1 MQNSRGSPGAL
12 GLKPMIRFWPRKP
25 RFPVIIDTG
34 VELVGAKTGVECSKL
49 IARVGV
55 SEKNV
60 STSVIDASAEG
71 FGFYPQLM
79 MISTLTI
86 KKRWTKSEII
96 NLYNSRRKP
105 WAPEYRATSL
115 GNKAVGRVVAE
126 IVDLLRLRPEEPRSV
141 GDKQALTK
149 GLTRHGGSA

>member
-1 MQNSRGSPGAL
+1 
-12 GLKPMIRFWPRKP
+12 MIRFWPRKP
-25 RFPVIIDTG
+25 RFPVVIETG
-34 VELVGAKTGVECSKL
+34 VELVGARTGVECSKL

-55 SEKNV
+55 SENEV

-71 FGFYPQLM
+71 YGFYPKLM
-79 MISTLTI
+79 VISALTI
-86 KKRWTKSEII
+86 KKRWTKLEII

-115 GNKAVGRVVAE
+115 GNKPVGRVVAE
-126 IVDLLRLRPEEPRSV
+126 IVDLLRLTPEGPRSA

-149 GLTRHGGSA
+149 GLTHVAGQPKR

>member
-1 MQNSRGSPGAL
+1 
-12 GLKPMIRFWPRKP
+12 MIRFWPRKP

-34 VELVGAKTGVECSKL
+34 VELVGAKTGAECSKL

-55 SEKNV
+55 SGNDT
-60 STSVIDASAEG
+60 STSVIDATAEG

-79 MISTLTI
+79 MISALTT

-105 WAPEYRATSL
+105 RAPEYRATSL
-115 GNKAVGRVVAE
+115 GNKPVGRVVAD
-126 IVDLLRLRPEEPRSV
+126 IVDLLRLRPQELRSV
-141 GDKQALTK
+141 GDNERS
-149 GLTRHGGSA
+149 GR